1 MADFAY
7 PRTIT
12 STTTGTLSG
21 NNSWVTFLNSGAGAC
36 TITFDGTSMSFSLP
50 ANNSLTL
57 PNIGRPYG
65 DISFNATGTTLVIIY
80 MA

>member
-1 MADFAY
+1 MADLAY

-21 NNSWVTFLNSGAGAC
+21 NNSWITFLNSGAGAC
-36 TITFDGTSMSFSLP
+36 TITFVSTGDSFSLP
-50 ANNSLTL
+50 TLNSLTL

-65 DISFNATGTTLVIIY
+65 DITYNATGTTLVIIHI
-80 MA
+80 A

>member
-1 MADFAY
+1 MADQAY

-12 STTTGTLSG
+12 SSIEGTLTG
-21 NNSWVTFLNSGAGAC
+21 NNSWVTFLNSGAEAC
-36 TITFDGTSMSFSLP
+36 TITFLGTDTSFSLP

-65 DISFNATGTTLVIIY
+65 DIEFDATGTTLVIIY